1 MSKKQRKVGRKTK
14 LNENLIQ
21 EAEKLIRLGNYT
33 TVVTQ
38 YLGIHQSTWYNWMQ
52 EGEEAKT
59 GLKREFF
66 ERIKKAESFAE
77 IKNVQQIQKASEDN
91 WQASAWY
98 LERKFPERWGKKDKY
113 SLEHTGKDGDPI
125 ETSHKQEIDLSNLTD
140 KELEQ
145 LEHIIT
151 KSTDNRAD
159 KKGEGEKES
168 N

>member
-98 LERKFPERWGKKDKY
+98 LERKFPERWGKRDKY

-125 ETSHKQEIDLSNLTD
+125 ETSHTEEIDLSKITD

-145 LEHIIT
+145 LENIIT
-151 KSTDNRAD
+151 KTTDNRTD
-159 KKGEGEKES
+159 KEGEGEKES